1 MLVEY
6 INIKRRH
13 TLPDTQIPNLHLSA
27 NYLTVLEAP
36 PPGLA
41 WLVRRVL
48 TCQTNGPN
56 NPVSGGDF
64 RVRYAGST
72 EDIITPVA
80 ASKITTTGHRCF
92 PLLPLSHEL
101 QFNTAV
107 QLSASSGLTQPRDPL
122 EIIVIADLVRQ

>member
-13 TLPDTQIPNLHLSA
+13 TLPITQFPLIHHPASHLT
-27 NYLTVLEAP
+27 LLEAP
-36 PPGLA
+36 PEGLA

-48 TCQTNGPN
+48 TCQTSGLN

-64 RVRYAGST
+64 RVRYKGST

-107 QLSASSGLTQPRDPL
+107 QLSSSDPLTAPRDPL